1 LEVADGSLWVDG
13 GESGEVMIS
22 DWLYGRLEVRF
33 DMLDWIVLMKLDIAV
48 RGFRWTVRLTGS
60 YLLSYQ
66 PYASSLPPEH
76 YGPTFDVASVKL

>member
-1 LEVADGSLWVDG
+1 
-13 GESGEVMIS
+13 
-22 DWLYGRLEVRF
+22 
-33 DMLDWIVLMKLDIAV
+33 MLDWIVLMKLGIAV
-48 RGFRWTVRLTGS
+48 RGFRWIVRLTGS